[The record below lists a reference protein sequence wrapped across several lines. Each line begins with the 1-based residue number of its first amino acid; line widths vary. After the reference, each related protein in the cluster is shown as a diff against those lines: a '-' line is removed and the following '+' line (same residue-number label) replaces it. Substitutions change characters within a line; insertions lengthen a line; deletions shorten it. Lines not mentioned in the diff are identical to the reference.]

1 MENEQTGR
9 VPDVEERRWWTMLHS
24 CLDITYNNLKQYGN
38 GDGTRGLI
46 EETLAR
52 IHNHCCEWDRLHQ
65 AELLTC
71 CDVLRDMADS
81 GADIDPR
88 YREWVV

>member
-1 MENEQTGR
+1 MENTPTGR

-24 CLDITYNNLKQYGN
+24 CLDITYNNLKQYGS
-38 GDGTRGLI
+38 GDGTRALI

-52 IHNHCCEWDRLHQ
+52 MHLHAVEWDRQHQ

-71 CDVLRDMADS
+71 CDVLRDMHEY
-81 GADIDPR
+81 GAKIDER
-88 YREWVV
+88 YIEWID